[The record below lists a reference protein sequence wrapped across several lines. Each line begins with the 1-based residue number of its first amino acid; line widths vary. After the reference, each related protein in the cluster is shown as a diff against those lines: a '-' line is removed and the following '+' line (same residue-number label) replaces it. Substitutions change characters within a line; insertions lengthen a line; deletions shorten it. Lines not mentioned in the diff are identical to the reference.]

1 MQIIMEIS
9 MEIIMEIIMEISF
22 IVSKFPFIMTDFLLF
37 SLLSK
42 YRFTDHSLS
51 IQKQCWFTKYRLL
64 LQTKTMLIH

>member
-1 MQIIMEIS
+1 MQ
-9 MEIIMEIIMEISF
+9 IIMEIIMEISF

-51 IQKQCWFTKYRLL
+51 I
-64 LQTKTMLIH
+64 